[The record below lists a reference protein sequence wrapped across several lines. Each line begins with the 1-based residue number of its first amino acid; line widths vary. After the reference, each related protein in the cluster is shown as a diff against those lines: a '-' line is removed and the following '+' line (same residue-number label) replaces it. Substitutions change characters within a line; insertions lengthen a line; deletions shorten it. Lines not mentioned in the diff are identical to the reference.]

1 MVSAEPLAGSP
12 CRSAW
17 ARPCRRPHGPAR
29 TPAPRRHTGLPS
41 RRLRRKAHRA
51 AQAAALPEARPP
63 ARTSGLPEDA
73 HARPNGHPARGRR
86 IHGGDAD
93 ARRRARRRP
102 DTCPSASERP
112 SNEVS
117 ASEPGSSFRRPDGRS
132 PRRIGAPP
140 AAVARRAANAL
151 CTPRS
156 RSRFIRLHNHPVG
169 GGNLPRQITTYPGRP
184 AKRAEIPRSSGIA
197 RRAPGRSFP

>member
-29 TPAPRRHTGLPS
+29 TPAPGGTRACPAVGSAARHTGLPRLQPC
-41 RRLRRKAHRA
+41 RRRA
-51 AQAAALPEARPP
+51 RLPGPR
-63 ARTSGLPEDA
+63 GLPEDA

-93 ARRRARRRP
+93 ARPRARRRP
-102 DTCPSASERP
+102 GTCPSASERP
-112 SNEVS
+112 SSEVS
-117 ASEPGSSFRRPDGRS
+117 ASEPGSSFRRPDERS

-156 RSRFIRLHNHPVG
+156 RSRFIRLHNHPLG